1 MSFPDAALPHNKWL
15 LPENTDFL
23 GKITWYLNPHIGI
36 TIVKKFSNVCLVPCY
51 GMLLVQNIFRPFN
64 GNSVGSKLG
73 WRNISWGKYG
83 SWVVRVFLSHWI
95 EIGRKRNFQR
105 SPARIWLLSMC
116 REVFSA
122 KIVQLMFKCLW
133 SGWKW

>member
-64 GNSVGSKLG
+64 GNSVGSRSGVEEHILRQVWKL
-73 WRNISWGKYG
+73 
-83 SWVVRVFLSHWI
+83 RVFLSHWT

-105 SPARIWLLSMC
+105 SPVRIWLLSMC